1 MAEALINP
9 HILMW
14 ARERAGFGVAE
25 IAEKLKIKQEQWLAW
40 ERGEKNPSFSKAQEF
55 AQKTHIPFGYLYLNE
70 PPKQEPLLPDLR
82 TIGDKPIGEFSLALE
97 DSIRIAFERR
107 DWYREYNIQ
116 NEQPALT
123 WLGSADLQQPQEA
136 LAAARTLLNDV
147 ISQRPRQFDAY
158 YRTLIEKIENT
169 GVLVM
174 RNSIVGNNTHRPL
187 DREEFRG
194 FAIADDYAPVI
205 FINAADIPQAQIF
218 TLLHEFAHLLVGES
232 GVSDL
237 SPRNSNRIEKFCNT
251 LAAEFLVPSD
261 TFTEQWDQST
271 DNWLKNLPELAEFF
285 HVSQWVIARRAL
297 EHGFITETQY
307 WAHYRKVLEH
317 FKQEKETLRDKP
329 GGPAFNSMIKMR
341 YSAKLAKAVASE
353 ALSGRMLLR
362 DAQYLIGIRPSKLKE
377 FARKELGY

>member
-25 IAEKLKIKQEQWLAW
+25 IAEKLKIKPEQWLAW
-40 ERGEKNPSFSKAQEF
+40 EHGEKNPSFSKAQEF

-107 DWYREYNIQ
+107 DWYRDYSIQ
-116 NEQPALT
+116 NEHPPLT
-123 WLGSADLQQPQEA
+123 WLGSASLQQPQEA
-136 LAAARTLLNDV
+136 LTTARTLLNDV
-147 ISQRPRQFDAY
+147 VSQRPSQFDAY
-158 YRTLIEKIENT
+158 YRVLIEKIENT

-205 FINAADIPQAQIF
+205 FINAADTPQAQIF
-218 TLLHEFAHLLVGES
+218 T
-232 GVSDL
+232 
-237 SPRNSNRIEKFCNT
+237 
-251 LAAEFLVPSD
+251 
-261 TFTEQWDQST
+261 
-271 DNWLKNLPELAEFF
+271 
-285 HVSQWVIARRAL
+285 
-297 EHGFITETQY
+297 
-307 WAHYRKVLEH
+307 
-317 FKQEKETLRDKP
+317 
-329 GGPAFNSMIKMR
+329 
-341 YSAKLAKAVASE
+341 
-353 ALSGRMLLR
+353 
-362 DAQYLIGIRPSKLKE
+362 
-377 FARKELGY
+377 

>member
-25 IAEKLKIKQEQWLAW
+25 IAEKLKIKPEQWLAW
-40 ERGEKNPSFSKAQEF
+40 EHGEKKPSFSKAQEF

-107 DWYREYNIQ
+107 DWYRDYSIQ
-116 NEQPALT
+116 NEHPPLT
-123 WLGSADLQQPQEA
+123 WLGSASLQQPQEA
-136 LAAARTLLNDV
+136 LTTARTLLNDV
-147 ISQRPRQFDAY
+147 ASQRPSQFDAY
-158 YRTLIEKIENT
+158 YRLLIEKIENI

-261 TFTEQWDQST
+261 TFTEQWDKST
-271 DNWLKNLPELAEFF
+271 DN
-285 HVSQWVIARRAL
+285 
-297 EHGFITETQY
+297 
-307 WAHYRKVLEH
+307 
-317 FKQEKETLRDKP
+317 
-329 GGPAFNSMIKMR
+329 
-341 YSAKLAKAVASE
+341 
-353 ALSGRMLLR
+353 
-362 DAQYLIGIRPSKLKE
+362 
-377 FARKELGY
+377 